1 MHRSR
6 FALAAALFTLVA
18 SPLLLAACGTGRLSF
33 DKPGVT
39 DADRQRDQKECGLA
53 SADDSDS
60 TSHLLLVYGIDRDA
74 YVSCMTARG
83 YTVMRGSTKASR

>member
-53 SADDSDS
+53 SADASDSD
-60 TSHLLLVYGIDRDA
+60 HILLVYGVDRDA
-74 YVSCMTARG
+74 YIRCMTARG
-83 YTVMRGSTKASR
+83 YAVVRGSAKASR

>member
-6 FALAAALFTLVA
+6 FALAAALFTLVT

-39 DADRQRDQKECGLA
+39 DADRKRDQKECGLA

-60 TSHLLLVYGIDRDA
+60 SHLLLVYDIDRDA

-83 YTVMRGSTKASR
+83 YTVMRGSTKESR